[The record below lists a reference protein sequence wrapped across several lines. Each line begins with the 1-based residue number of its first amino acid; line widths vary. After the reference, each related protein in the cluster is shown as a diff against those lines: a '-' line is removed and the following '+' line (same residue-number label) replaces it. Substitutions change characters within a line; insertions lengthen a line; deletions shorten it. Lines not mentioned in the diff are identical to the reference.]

1 MEASNVS
8 DLESKVIVIMMLKEF
23 SENYKENMGNITA

>member
-8 DLESKVIVIMMLKEF
+8 DLEFKVIVIMMHKEF